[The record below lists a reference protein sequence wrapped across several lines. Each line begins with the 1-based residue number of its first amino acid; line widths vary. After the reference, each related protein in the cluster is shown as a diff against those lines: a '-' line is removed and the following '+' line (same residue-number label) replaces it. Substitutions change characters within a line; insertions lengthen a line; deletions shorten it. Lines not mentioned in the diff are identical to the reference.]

1 MAIELPRA
9 WMEELKRQKDRLDD
23 LERRR
28 SMMKDP
34 HVLALNY
41 LIEHDDCFKYDE
53 AKPLVHEEPEFRLEV
68 KDEKARFEFKDHVHY
83 ATETDAQEAIKDF
96 IRRWEFE
103 AGLERGPGYFRLK
116 YYSGE
121 VVDRNPATK
130 PIAAMVSGLGGVLHA
145 SFEFFSLI
153 PKYPLPP
160 SHASLNL
167 CDSTVQKMYQRY
179 MDDYR
184 DPHRLTSMAN
194 FCLTVL
200 EDSVGKP
207 KRGHKRKPAA
217 AKYNI
222 DQSILGEIGR
232 LCTKKGGR
240 GARKNQGVDH
250 ELTSEDRQFLSWAV
264 KQMIRRAAE
273 KAHNPDKDF
282 PEIHMSDFQS
292 KLETAQVTTQ

>member
-1 MAIELPRA
+1 MAVELPRA
-9 WMEELKRQKDRLDD
+9 WLEELRRQKDVQEA
-23 LERRR
+23 LERKK

-34 HVLALNY
+34 HVVALSY
-41 LIEHDDCFKYDE
+41 LIEHDDLFKYSE
-53 AKPLVHEEPEFRLEV
+53 VEPLVHEEAGFRLQV
-68 KDEKARFEFKDHVHY
+68 RDEIARFEFKDHVHY

-96 IRRWEFE
+96 IHRWEFE
-103 AGLERGPGYFRLK
+103 AGLEGGPGYFRLK
-116 YYSGE
+116 YHSGE

-130 PIAAMVSGLGGVLHA
+130 PTAVMVSGPGAVLHA
-145 SFEFFSLI
+145 SFETFSLV

-160 SHASLNL
+160 SHARLNL
-167 CDSTVQKMYQRY
+167 CDPTVQKMYQRY

-184 DPHRLTSMAN
+184 DPNRLTSMAN

-200 EDSVGKP
+200 EDSVDKS
-207 KRGHKRKPAA
+207 KREHKRNIAA

-264 KQMIRRAAE
+264 EKMIRRAAE
-273 KAHNPDKDF
+273 KAHDSDEDF
-282 PEIHMSDFQS
+282 PEIRMSDFQS
-292 KLETAQVTTQ
+292 KLGTA